1 MFRAT
6 IFGLGFL
13 YLIIG
18 NAQNQS
24 KADSLKQVYKNL
36 DVNHLDRLNVI
47 HEIAFNDSDP
57 IEIIRFGQLLIEEA
71 QERKN
76 QFQESRGF
84 LHLGN
89 GYRLSGN
96 YDKAFKNYFKG
107 LELAKL
113 INDQPI
119 ISSALGSLGD
129 TYSAMGDSKNALK
142 YYRNAITFLDQSDKR
157 QIGSVLFNLGDEYL
171 KVEKFDS
178 ALYYFEESMLL
189 FNTIDFKLGQA
200 YCKGNIA
207 IVKAEKGLTQS
218 AEILLYEATET
229 LAELGDSY
237 GISSFQIAIADIY
250 LKMKYPMGALIHA
263 NNAYDNAVMHD
274 LKEQIRDA
282 SLKLAEIYESTRKTK
297 KAIDYLKTYI
307 QYNDSLS
314 NPETISRVAEIR
326 KEYEE
331 SQKEPEA
338 NEQTITLTRTRP
350 IYYALIIGI
359 NDYQYNQGSL
369 VDLGQPIGDAQ
380 ELKKT
385 LTESYTFEE
394 ENIVYLENPTRSG
407 IINALEAIA
416 ATVTEKDNLLIFYAG
431 HGVWDSKLEI
441 GYWLPADAKIDSK
454 GNWLSNSSIR
464 DYVSGLKTKHTLL
477 ITDACFSGSIF
488 KTRSVDIESGGDHTL
503 QDEGFAKLYR
513 LPSRKAMTS
522 GTLQIVPDH
531 SKFMHFMNLRLT
543 ENRKNYITA
552 RQLFSLIETAVI
564 NNTDNVPQYGTIQ
577 NAGDEG
583 GDFIFIRK

>member
-1 MFRAT
+1 MVRIILCWIGLFGL
-6 IFGLGFL
+6 IFGF
-13 YLIIG
+13 
-18 NAQNQS
+18 AQNQS
-24 KADSLKQVYKNL
+24 KADSLKRIYATL
-36 DVNHLDRLNVI
+36 DSNHANRLTI
-47 HEIAFNDSDP
+47 LYEIAFNDSNP
-57 IEIIRFGQLLIEEA
+57 SEIIKYSELLISAA
-71 QERKN
+71 QERKDEH
-76 QFQESRGF
+76 QESRGY
-84 LHLGN
+84 LQQGN

-96 YDKAFKNYFKG
+96 YDRAFKSYFKG
-107 LELAKL
+107 LELA
-113 INDQPI
+113 NSVNNRSA
-119 ISSALGSLGD
+119 ISSALGSIGD
-129 TYSAMGDSKNALK
+129 AYSVLDDSKNALK
-142 YYRNAITFLDQSDKR
+142 YYRSAVNYFDKSDKR
-157 QIGSVLFNLGDEYL
+157 QIGSVLFNMGDEYL
-171 KVEKFDS
+171 KLQSFDS
-178 ALYYFEESMLL
+178 ALFYFEKSMLL
-189 FNTIDFKLGQA
+189 FNEIDFKLGQA
-200 YCKGNIA
+200 YCKGNMA

-237 GISSFQIAIADIY
+237 GISSYQIAIADIY

-263 NNAYDNAVMHD
+263 NNAYNNALMHD

-282 SLKLAEIYESTRKTK
+282 SLKLSEIYESTRKTK

-314 NPETISRVAEIR
+314 NPATISRVAEIR
-326 KEYEE
+326 QEYEE
-331 SQKEPEA
+331 AQKEPEV

-369 VDLGQPIGDAQ
+369 VDLGQPIGDAL

-385 LTESYTFEE
+385 LIESYTFED
-394 ENIVYLENPTRSG
+394 ENIIYLENPTRSG
-407 IINALEAIA
+407 IINALEALS

-431 HGVWDSKLEI
+431 HGVWDAKLQV
-441 GYWLPADAKIDSK
+441 GYWLPSDAKIDSK
-454 GNWLSNSSIR
+454 GNWLSNSSVR

-488 KTRSVDIESGGDHTL
+488 KTRSVDYQSADHTL

-543 ENRKNYITA
+543 ENKKNYITA